1 LFKGKKVNHVLSYN
15 LPQLSEEV
23 VMQFIENRNHISIP
37 GVQEKLSFMLEKN
50 VLRLTKEG

>member
-1 LFKGKKVNHVLSYN
+1 MFKGKKVNHVLSYN

-23 VMQFIENRNHISIP
+23 AMQFIENRKHISIP